1 MLDPVDV
8 VTAIERFGGLASRAA
23 LIAAT
28 SRSEVD
34 RALENGAVVRTGHGR
49 YTLPDADS
57 AASTAFA
64 MNGHLAL
71 TSAALHHGW
80 EVKTVPELP
89 HVVVPRKRNVPPAWR
104 NRVVLHRFDLGPDDA
119 NGIATGR
126 ELTLLQCLRLLP
138 DDQALAIA
146 DSALRCGEHATL
158 RRVLAQV
165 RGAGSAKVRR
175 IGLAADGRAAN
186 PFESVTRSICL
197 QVPGLRVVPQVVLST
212 DHYWARPDLVDR
224 ERRLVVE
231 CESYEW
237 HGNRSGFLKDV
248 RRYTLLAADG
258 WTVLRFTWDDV
269 MLRPDWVREVLVR
282 AVGVEART
290 EVSTA
295 WPIAA

>member
-1 MLDPVDV
+1 MDV
-8 VTAIERFGGLASRAA
+8 VTAIERSGGLASRAT

-28 SRSEVD
+28 SRAEVD
-34 RALENGAVVRTGHGR
+34 QALRSHVVVRAGHGR
-49 YTLPDADS
+49 YALPDADE
-57 AASTAFA
+57 AASVAFA

-71 TSAALHHGW
+71 SSAALHHGW
-80 EVKTVPELP
+80 EVKTVPTRP
-89 HVVVPRKRNVPPAWR
+89 HVVVPRKRNVPHAWR
-104 NRVVLHRFDLGPDDA
+104 DDVVLHRFDLGPDDTS
-119 NGIATGR
+119 GIATGR
-126 ELTLLQCLRLLP
+126 ELTLLQCLRQLP

-146 DSALRCGEHATL
+146 DSALRHGEIVTL

-197 QVPGLRVVPQVVLST
+197 QVPGLSVTPQLVLSSE
-212 DHYWARPDLVDR
+212 HYWARPDLVDR
-224 ERRLVVE
+224 DRRIVVE

-248 RRYTLLAADG
+248 RRYTLLSAAG
-258 WTVLRFTWDDV
+258 WIVLRFTWDDV

-282 AVGVEART
+282 AVGVDART
-290 EVSTA
+290 EVPTA
-295 WPIAA
+295 WPVAA